1 MRARSRTVL
10 FAGAFALLGAL
21 PVPFQGRAQAT
32 PSDVRRRSPT
42 AGQGTARESLLRGF
56 DPRHRTLV
64 DGRFV
69 TPLASGASA
78 TLTVSPDLEDHIAR
92 LLKASRVQAAG
103 VVALEPATGRVLAY
117 VSHSA
122 DASEGVDR
130 ARDASAPAAS
140 VFKVITSAA
149 LLSQGVRP
157 DASTCYHG
165 GSSALT
171 IRELTDHKKLD
182 TACASLTGAL
192 GSSLNAVFGKLA
204 LRHLSRSKLKDH
216 AAAFGFGEALP
227 FDAKVPVSAIDVPV
241 DKLEFARTAAGF
253 FHSRMS
259 PLHAAM
265 IASAVADHG
274 RMMRPFIVDEVRDKQ
289 GRLAMRAAPAL
300 HRAAISRG
308 HADTLA
314 RMMKATVTQ
323 GTGRKSFYDE
333 RGRPYLPGIEV
344 AGKTGTLSEENPY
357 RGYTWWVGFAPADA
371 PKIAVGVLVVNSP
384 EWRIKA
390 PVVGR
395 EAMRHFLVEMPRKA
409 GAVADARSKGG
420 RELSPQK

>member
-1 MRARSRTVL
+1 MRARSSTVL
-10 FAGAFALLGAL
+10 FVGALVLFGAL
-21 PVPFQGRAQAT
+21 PVPFLGRAQAT
-32 PSDVRRRSPT
+32 PSDVRRGAAV
-42 AGQGTARESLLRGF
+42 AGQGPALLRGF

-69 TPLASGASA
+69 TPLASGAHA
-78 TLTVSPDLEDHIAR
+78 TLTASPELEDHIAR
-92 LLKASRVQAAG
+92 LLKANRVPAAG

-122 DASEGVDR
+122 DAGEGVDR
-130 ARDASAPAAS
+130 VRDASAPAAS

-149 LLSQGVRP
+149 LLAQGVRP
-157 DASTCYHG
+157 EANTCFHG

-171 IRELTDHKKLD
+171 MHELVDHKKLD
-182 TACASLTGAL
+182 TACASMTGAL

-204 LRHLSRSKLKDH
+204 LRHLSRGTLKDQ

-227 FDAKVPVSAIDVPV
+227 FDAKVPVSTLDVPA

-259 PLHAAM
+259 PLHGAM

-274 RMMRPFIVDEVRDKQ
+274 RMMRPFIVEEVRDKQ
-289 GRLAMRAAPAL
+289 GRLVMRANPAL
-300 HRAAISRG
+300 HRVAVSRS

-323 GTGRKSFYDE
+323 GTGRKSFHDE

-357 RGYTWWVGFAPADA
+357 RGYTWWVGFAPAAA

-390 PVVGR
+390 PLVGR
-395 EAMRHFLVEMPRKA
+395 EAMRHFLVEMPKKA
-409 GAVADARSKGG
+409 GAVADARAKGG
-420 RELSPQK
+420 REPSLQK